1 MGVYIKGMSLK
12 DLEIENCDS
21 CCISFYCEF
30 DQHIDGYSMK
40 GGRPTSC
47 PLVEVPEH
55 HGRLVDADKL
65 IEEFTWC
72 KEQTDNY
79 NKEHW
84 QDIIDRVNRVKTIID
99 KED

>member
-1 MGVYIKGMSLK
+1 MGVYIEGLTLVQVKTL
-12 DLEIENCDS
+12 
-21 CCISFYCEF
+21 F
-30 DQHIDGYSMK
+30 DMI
-40 GGRPTSC
+40 GGEGLGDAMEHHLTE
-47 PLVEVPEH
+47 VEAP
-55 HGRLVDADKL
+55 HGRLIDADKL

-72 KEQTDNY
+72 KEQVDNY